1 MLKTFA
7 IKTIQFR
14 YRSLLMPIFAFFRAK
29 MSRFCVKN
37 RERKSVA
44 LIFYPQKSTTEL
56 CSVWKS
62 GVNRIGSRNHLRAPD
77 LSYIREISIKKTSE
91 NPALS
96 QWNFH
101 SFFICIGCCYLL
113 NFMLLFRDEDQSGS
127 ALEFLKENKVL
138 VVLIEKIVGS
148 LELRLIRLLGL

>member
-1 MLKTFA
+1 MEKRCKSDRLT
-7 IKTIQFR
+7 Q
-14 YRSLLMPIFAFFRAK
+14 SL
-29 MSRFCVKN
+29 
-37 RERKSVA
+37 E
-44 LIFYPQKSTTEL
+44 STGFI
-56 CSVWKS
+56 VYQ
-62 GVNRIGSRNHLRAPD
+62 RNL
-77 LSYIREISIKKTSE
+77 IKKTSE

-113 NFMLLFRDEDQSGS
+113 NFMLLFRDEDHSGS

-148 LELRLIRLLGL
+148 LELRFIRLLGL